1 MFGGGGAIRLVVG
14 IVLVLLGGLW
24 VLQGLDVLGQDGGMN
39 GDVLWVVIGALVLL
53 AGGFVAYTAR
63 ETRRRM

>member
-1 MFGGGGAIRLVVG
+1 MLGGRGAVRLGVG
-14 IVLVLLGGLW
+14 IVLIMLGGLW

-39 GDVLWVVIGALVLL
+39 GETLWVVIGALVLL
-53 AGGFVAYTAR
+53 SGAYVAYTAQ